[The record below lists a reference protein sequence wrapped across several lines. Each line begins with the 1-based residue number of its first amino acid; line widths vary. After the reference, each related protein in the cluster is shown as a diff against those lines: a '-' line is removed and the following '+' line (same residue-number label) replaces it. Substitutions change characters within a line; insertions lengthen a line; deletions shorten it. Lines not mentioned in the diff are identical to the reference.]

1 MPWPA
6 SMKTT
11 KQLINQTFAASKNR
25 EYHQAYQANVSQFR
39 FESAVAAD
47 DVYRSAPRYSMRPR
61 QLRRGLRAT
70 NHPGEMTSYDCP
82 CGVALPFVFE
92 EGSNHG

>member
-11 KQLINQTFAASKNR
+11 KQLINQIFAASKNR
-25 EYHQAYQANVSQFR
+25 EFHQAYQANVSQFW
-39 FESAVAAD
+39 FESAPRRTTFIAPPPILDEAEAA
-47 DVYRSAPRYSMRPR
+47 SSGAAS
-61 QLRRGLRAT
+61 
-70 NHPGEMTSYDCP
+70 NESSSEMTSYDCP